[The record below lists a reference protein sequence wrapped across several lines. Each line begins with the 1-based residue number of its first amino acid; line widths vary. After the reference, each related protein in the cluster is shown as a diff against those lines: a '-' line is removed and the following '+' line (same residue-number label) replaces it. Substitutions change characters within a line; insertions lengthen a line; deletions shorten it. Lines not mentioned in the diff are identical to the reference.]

1 MNINEILRKH
11 ALWLS
16 SDGKDGEQANLTY
29 TNLEGADPHWQAI

>member
-16 SDGKDGEQANLTY
+16 SEGKDGERADLT
-29 TNLEGADPHWQAI
+29 EAKVVP